1 MSMDKEW
8 MNRVPSPFPAVVV
21 THLPPDGRTKG
32 ASVSQT
38 NNSHRW
44 AAVFL
49 LWRVGPVRWMGT
61 LICICCEIWTLLLL
75 VLEVCLSVC
84 SSYFISLPPPQDEE
98 EEGSETRL
106 ILLSSSFLN
115 DSRASSSFHAP
126 NQSAIVELVAHDS
139 IWKSKATFTSLFFF
153 ILFIL
158 FISLLCCLFFSWRT
172 DKIEESL
179 QVSPFCRRPFM
190 SSIFTVGALR

>member
-32 ASVSQT
+32 ASVSQP

-61 LICICCEIWTLLLL
+61 LICIGCEIWTLLLL

-84 SSYFISLPPPQDEE
+84 SSYFISLPPPGGG
-98 EEGSETRL
+98 EGGEWDSPYPFIFIFFKRL
-106 ILLSSSFLN
+106 PSFFFF
-115 DSRASSSFHAP
+115 SRAQSVSDCWVGRSRLDLEKQSNFH
-126 NQSAIVELVAHDS
+126 I
-139 IWKSKATFTSLFFF
+139 SLFFYF
-153 ILFIL
+153 IYFIYFAALLFI
-158 FISLLCCLFFSWRT
+158 F
-172 DKIEESL
+172 
-179 QVSPFCRRPFM
+179 
-190 SSIFTVGALR
+190 